1 MFRARLGLKALGLC
15 SLVLGLM
22 AFAGTGVAQAEEHE
36 TGPCWGYIN
45 PSTLKLECFSKVLE
59 ATPVFEIESKTATL
73 LIANQTFA
81 VLCTG
86 AAFDEG
92 GQLSAKGKILLGRIK
107 FTGCVILIKG
117 VISKPCEPFN
127 GVEKGVIL
135 TEKGEGE
142 LKLHELTATKEK
154 DPTILIKPD
163 TGEVLVKIHLGAEC
177 SVGEEINIKGEL
189 VLWDCKKESAV
200 HKVTHLLEEFPGL
213 KLIKVGANSATI
225 DGSINVS
232 LGGAHLGYQWAFLAG

>member
-1 MFRARLGLKALGLC
+1 MLRTRLGLRTLGLC

-59 ATPVFEIESKTATL
+59 AEPVIEIENKTATL
-73 LIANQTFA
+73 LIANQTFSI
-81 VLCTG
+81 LCTS
-86 AAFDEG
+86 AVFDEG
-92 GQLSAKGKILLGRIK
+92 GQLSAEGKILLGRLK
-107 FTGCVILIKG
+107 FKGCVTLIKG

-127 GVEKGVIL
+127 GTEKGVIL
-135 TEKGEGE
+135 TEKIEGE
-142 LKLHELTATKEK
+142 LKLHELAGGVK
-154 DPTILIKPD
+154 DSTILVKPD
-163 TGEVLVKIHLGAEC
+163 VKEGALLVIHPGAEC
-177 SVGEEINIKGEL
+177 SVGEEILVKGEW
-189 VLWDCKKESAV
+189 VLWDCKNEPTV

-213 KLIKVGANSATI
+213 KLIKVGANQATI
-225 DGSINVS
+225 DGSFNVS